1 MKRGARVGK
10 RRRPLLR
17 AASPGVLSRA
27 AGIIKL
33 LGHPER
39 LMIVEA
45 LETGDLTVSEIYAV
59 CGLDQAICSQHLRRL
74 RLLNVVSAR
83 KRGLNVFYRITEPK
97 VYHILACIRTCD
109 VPR

>member
-1 MKRGARVGK
+1 MTKEAGATKRPRT
-10 RRRPLLR
+10 LLR
-17 AASPGVLSRA
+17 AASPAVLSRA

-45 LETGDLTVSEIYAV
+45 LEKGDRTVSEICAA

-74 RLLNVVSAR
+74 RLLSVVSAR
-83 KRGLNVFYRITEPK
+83 KQGLNVFYRITEPK
-97 VYHILACIRTCD
+97 VYHILECIRTCD
-109 VPR
+109 VRP